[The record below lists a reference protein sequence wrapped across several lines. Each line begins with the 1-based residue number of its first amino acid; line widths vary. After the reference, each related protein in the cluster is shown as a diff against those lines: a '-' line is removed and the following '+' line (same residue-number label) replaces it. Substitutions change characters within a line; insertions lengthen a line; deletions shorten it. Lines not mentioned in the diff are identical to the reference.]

1 MEPYRVVSVDSL
13 FKEGRPGGDARKK
26 AQMIQDYLNTQFKE
40 GWVYRG
46 SVNNTIT
53 EGFSAG
59 YTESFLVLQLIP
71 QSPQGLSGQ

>member
-1 MEPYRVVSVDSL
+1 MEPYRVVSVDNL

-26 AQMIQDYLNTQFKE
+26 AQIMQEYLNAQFKG

-46 SVNNTIT
+46 SVSHTIT

-71 QSPQGLSGQ
+71 QSP

>member
-1 MEPYRVVSVDSL
+1 MEPYRVVSVDHL

-26 AQMIQDYLNTQFKE
+26 AQIMQDYLNAQFKD

-46 SVNNTIT
+46 SVSHTIT

-59 YTESFLVLQLIP
+59 YAESFLVLQLIP
-71 QSPQGLSGQ
+71 QSP